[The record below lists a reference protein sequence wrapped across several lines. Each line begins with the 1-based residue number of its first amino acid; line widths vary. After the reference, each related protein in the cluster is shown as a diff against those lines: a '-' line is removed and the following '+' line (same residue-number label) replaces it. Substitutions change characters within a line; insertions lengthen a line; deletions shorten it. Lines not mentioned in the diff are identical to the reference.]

1 MRDGKNRQAPIVS
14 LFSRHREIG
23 LLLILAALWLVVGLR
38 NPLFLTWD
46 KFFFIL
52 KDTAPLF
59 ILAAGMMCVLLV
71 GSIDISVSGIMALS
85 AMIAAMVMRQSLVV
99 TDTTVVVDGVE
110 TVVRVKTGLPLFAVV
125 LIAMGVGGLCGAAN
139 GAIIA
144 YGKVLPVVAT
154 LGMQYILYG
163 FSHVVSSGQAVY
175 KKDMTDAFVA
185 FAREDIL
192 GVNGQT
198 WIMLLCLLLMFLFV
212 TYFRAGRHMYAVGS
226 NREAAEM
233 RGVKA
238 ERTILMAHI
247 IMGVLAGLAGVMFGS
262 HDTKITQDLKMGYEM
277 YVIAACVIGGVSV
290 TGGAGKITSVL
301 LGALVIGVINNGL
314 PMMRLTGEAEFWKKL
329 IQGLLILIAIIL
341 NVILRRITIR
351 RELKGRKI

>member
-1 MRDGKNRQAPIVS
+1 VKKNKNLQSS
-14 LFSRHREIG
+14 LVTLFAKHREIG
-23 LLLILAALWLVVGLR
+23 LLLILVVLWAVVGLR
-38 NPLFLTWD
+38 NPLFLSGD
-46 KFFFIL
+46 KILFIL

-71 GSIDISVSGIMALS
+71 GSIDISIPGIMALS
-85 AMIAAMVMRQSLVV
+85 AMAASMVMRNSLVV
-99 TDTTVVVDGVE
+99 TDTTVLVDGVE
-110 TVVRVKTGLPLFAVV
+110 TVIRTKTGLPLFLIV
-125 LIAMGVGGLCGAAN
+125 LIAMGIGGLCGAVN

-144 YGKVLPVVAT
+144 YGKVLPVVTT

-175 KKDMTDAFVA
+175 KKDMTNAFIDFTRA
-185 FAREDIL
+185 DIL
-192 GVNGQT
+192 GINTQI
-198 WIMLLCLLLMFLFV
+198 WIMLICLLLMLLFV

-233 RGVKA
+233 RGIKA
-238 ERTILMAHI
+238 ERTMLMAHI

-290 TGGAGKITSVL
+290 TGGVGKITSVL

-314 PMMRLTGEAEFWKKL
+314 PMMRLTGNAEFWKKL
-329 IQGLLILIAIIL
+329 IQGLLILIAVIS
-341 NVILRRITIR
+341 NVVLRRVTINQ
-351 RELKGRKI
+351 ELKGRKI

>member
-1 MRDGKNRQAPIVS
+1 MKKGKNRQASVVS
-14 LFSRHREIG
+14 LFSKHREIG
-23 LLLILAALWLVVGLR
+23 LLLILAVLTVVVGLR
-38 NPLFLTWD
+38 NPLFLTGD
-46 KFFFIL
+46 KMLFIL

-71 GSIDISVSGIMALS
+71 GSIDISITGIMALS
-85 AMIAAMVMRQSLVV
+85 AMIAAMVMRQSLIV
-99 TDTTVVVDGVE
+99 TDSTVVVDGVE
-110 TVVRVKTGLPLFAVV
+110 TAVRTKTGLPLILIV

-175 KKDMTDAFVA
+175 KKDMTDAFVDFTRA
-185 FAREDIL
+185 DIL
-192 GVNGQT
+192 GINGQI
-198 WIMLLCLLLMFLFV
+198 WIMLCCLLLMFLFV

-233 RGVKA
+233 RGVKSQ
-238 ERTILMAHI
+238 RTILMAHI

-277 YVIAACVIGGVSV
+277 YVIAACVIGGVAV
-290 TGGAGKITSVL
+290 TGGAGKVTSVL
-301 LGALVIGVINNGL
+301 QGALVIGVINNGL
-314 PMMRLTGEAEFWKKL
+314 PMMRLTGDAEFWKKL
-329 IQGLLILIAIIL
+329 IQGLLILIAVVS
-341 NVILRRITIR
+341 NAVLRRVTIR

>member
-1 MRDGKNRQAPIVS
+1 M
-14 LFSRHREIG
+14 
-23 LLLILAALWLVVGLR
+23 
-38 NPLFLTWD
+38 
-46 KFFFIL
+46 
-52 KDTAPLF
+52 F

-71 GSIDISVSGIMALS
+71 GSIDISITGIMALS

-99 TDTTVVVDGVE
+99 TDSTVVVDGVE
-110 TVVRVKTGLPLFAVV
+110 TAVRTKTGLPLILIV

-185 FAREDIL
+185 ISPARISWAL
-192 GVNGQT
+192 TGRS
-198 WIMLLCLLLMFLFV
+198 WIMLCCLLLMFLFV

-233 RGVKA
+233 RGVKSQ
-238 ERTILMAHI
+238 RTILMAHI

-290 TGGAGKITSVL
+290 TGGAGKVTSVL

-314 PMMRLTGEAEFWKKL
+314 PMMRLTGDAEFWKKL
-329 IQGLLILIAIIL
+329 IQGLLILIA
-341 NVILRRITIR
+341 VVSKRRSQAR
-351 RELKGRKI
+351 DHPPRAEGEEDLA